1 MATARGGGRLA
12 LAAGWAVFLIA
23 NAQRIDVV
31 PFFNELRATYGVDY
45 AGVGALLSAYLLG
58 YVAAQIPAG
67 LAADNLPTRR
77 VTLAGLGAITLT
89 SLLFAVVN
97 RYG

>member
-1 MATARGGGRLA
+1 MHARRLQMAA
-12 LAAGWAVFLIA
+12 LGAGWSVFVIA

-31 PFFNELRATYGVDY
+31 PFFTGLRADYGVDY

-58 YVAAQIPAG
+58 YVLGQVPMG

-77 VTLAGLGAITLT
+77 VTVAGLALMVVT
-89 SLLFAVVN
+89 SGLFL
-97 RYG
+97 R